1 MKQIITEAEF
11 RRKTEKSPSGGYL
24 FFGEEDYLK
33 THAVKQARGAACP
46 DTALAV
52 FNDMTVDFSTTVFSA
67 DAVFSAIAAAPMM
80 AETKA
85 VTVTGLSVDELKPA
99 ELDALCDAL
108 SSLEEF
114 DFNLFILVA
123 AAGTLDPG
131 YLPKRPSA
139 ALAKLGEKL
148 TPVKFDR
155 VPDAKLSSWTVRHF
169 AHNGV
174 KAESGVPAAML
185 ERCGRD
191 MFTLANEVDKLSFY
205 ALSKGRDAVSLE
217 DVEEVSSISE
227 EFDSFAFG
235 NAVAEGDT
243 EQALRILA
251 LMKARKLEPVIA
263 LGEIT
268 KTFSDM
274 LAVKLLTAAGIAPA
288 DIAPMTKLHEYKVK
302 LYQKNVA
309 DISESRLRQAVEM
322 CESADLALKQSPT
335 GYVEIEKLICCTVEK

>member
-1 MKQIITEAEF
+1 MEIIKEVDF
-11 RRKTEKSPSGGYL
+11 RKEIKSNLGKCYL
-24 FFGEEDYLK
+24 FFGEEDYMKSFALK
-33 THAVKQARGAACP
+33 
-46 DTALAV
+46 LAV
-52 FNDMTVDFSTTVFSA
+52 ETISPEPSFSFFNEIRL
-67 DAVFSAIAAAPMM
+67 DALSYSPDALLDSMMPLPMM
-80 AETKA
+80 AERKII
-85 VTVTGLSVDELKPA
+85 VVSGLDLNAMRADEI
-99 ELDALCDAL
+99 DALC
-108 SSLEEF
+108 SVLEKL
-114 DFNLFILVA
+114 DDYDYNTVIVSVA
-123 AAGTLDPG
+123 SDRLDPG
-131 YLPKRPSA
+131 ILPKKPSST
-139 ALAKLGEKL
+139 LKKFGECATLVNFEKNS
-148 TPVKFDR
+148 PVKLSAWVGKHFEHNE
-155 VPDAKLSSWTVRHF
+155 VYAAPDVCAFVI
-169 AHNGV
+169 
-174 KAESGVPAAML
+174 

-251 LMKARKLEPVIA
+251 LIKARKLEPVIA

-309 DISESRLRQAVEM
+309 DIPESRLRQAVEM